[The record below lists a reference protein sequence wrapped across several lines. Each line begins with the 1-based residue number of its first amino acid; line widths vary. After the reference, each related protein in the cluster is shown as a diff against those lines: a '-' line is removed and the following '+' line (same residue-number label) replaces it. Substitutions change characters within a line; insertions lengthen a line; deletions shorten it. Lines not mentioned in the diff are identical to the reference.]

1 MRFERIRPE
10 DLSEADAQTWREIA
24 NGHPDTASPFLGPD
38 WARLVGQCGGPDAD
52 RARILVIRDGADAV
66 GFLGARVGPF
76 TAKAIGA
83 PFCDYQGLVLR
94 SGIGL
99 SPGQLLA
106 GLGIAR
112 LDLQNNLM
120 SDPIL
125 SSALRPAPPSML
137 IDLTGGFDAYARER
151 KVSGSDAVTDS
162 AKKLRKLSREHDG
175 VTFTAGSVD
184 PEDLATLIR
193 WKRAQYVRSGQTDVL
208 APDWTRQMLERLVT
222 SRNPHLKA
230 ILFTLYADGQA
241 IAAHL
246 ALAGPRR
253 LQAWIIA
260 HDDAY
265 RRYSPGQVLLHELT
279 RWAADHGFVE
289 IDLGP
294 GDSQFKVRSAN
305 ARRSVGNGYVGRP
318 SPSTWWRAAAFGV
331 RDMAESL
338 PLGSWSALPGKAMR
352 RVDVIRS
359 LRG

>member
-10 DLSEADAQTWREIA
+10 DLSEADVETWRQIA
-24 NGHPDTASPFLGPD
+24 SGQADTGSPFLGPD
-38 WARLVGQCGGPDAD
+38 WARLVAQCQGPDAD
-52 RARILVIRDGADAV
+52 RARILVIRDGAEPV

-76 TAKAIGA
+76 TAKAVGA

-94 SGIGL
+94 PGIGL
-99 SPGQLLA
+99 HSGQLVD

-112 LDLQNNLM
+112 LDLQNTLM
-120 SDPIL
+120 SDPVL
-125 SSALRPAPPSML
+125 SSALRPAPPAML
-137 IDLTGGFDAYARER
+137 IDLAGGFEAYARER

-162 AKKLRKLSREHDG
+162 AKKMRKLSREHDG
-175 VTFTAGSVD
+175 VTFKAGSAD
-184 PEDLATLIR
+184 PDDLATLIG
-193 WKRAQYVRSGQTDVL
+193 WKRAQYLKSGQTDVL
-208 APDWTRQMLERLVT
+208 APDWSRQMLARLFAST
-222 SRNPHLKA
+222 DPHLKA
-230 ILFTLYADGQA
+230 ILFTLHADGQV

-246 ALAGPRR
+246 ALASAGR
-253 LQAWIIA
+253 LHAWIIA

-265 RRYSPGQVLLHELT
+265 RRYSPGQILLHELT

-331 RDMAESL
+331 RDVAESL